1 MFRLTRNLLQ
11 WKLITDVD
19 KNKKYGYMA
28 TLNFFHIVNLHHINI
43 FKILKHISQTFQQT
57 SDLIYEHVTYRKI
70 KATLWMK
77 MLNM

>member
-28 TLNFFHIVNLHHINI
+28 TLNFFHIVNLHHIVPTYLI
-43 FKILKHISQTFQQT
+43 FSST
-57 SDLIYEHVTYRKI
+57 
-70 KATLWMK
+70 
-77 MLNM
+77 MLLLFCGK